1 MTDKP
6 SHTSGGVNGF
16 LTEHRELSALVRDA
30 RKFSVRLPVIGK
42 VGVPQPRDLA
52 MYAVLGGLAVA
63 GVLEWPAAIG
73 LAIGVTVAEQGFSN
87 LRKTEPERR
96 TRPAPAPVTVDG
108 EVLAARPAP
117 LTKRSARGPSPR
129 PYPRRRR

>member
-1 MTDKP
+1 M
-6 SHTSGGVNGF
+6 
-16 LTEHRELSALVRDA
+16 
-30 RKFSVRLPVIGK
+30 RLPVIGK

-96 TRPAPAPVTVDG
+96 TRPAPVTVDG